1 MIKEKS
7 IGQPKLLIYNG
18 ELILEGG
25 FKVMDNLKVN
35 RVARGSYELSIDEIR
50 INLSDITNSDINI
63 DDLEVGFYVD
73 NGNLGIGIPDIY
85 AIDFENNSQVAGIN
99 EELLKSASV
108 NFNIFPNPSNTFFE
122 LDYSGKEEAH
132 FEIRL
137 TDLQGSLVTVLS
149 ENEQLAPKQKKRFD
163 ISDVAKGVYLIQLV
177 NENNIYSRK
186 LIVQ

>member
-1 MIKEKS
+1 
-7 IGQPKLLIYNG
+7 
-18 ELILEGG
+18 
-25 FKVMDNLKVN
+25 
-35 RVARGSYELSIDEIR
+35 
-50 INLSDITNSDINI
+50 
-63 DDLEVGFYVD
+63 
-73 NGNLGIGIPDIY
+73 
-85 AIDFENNSQVAGIN
+85 
-99 EELLKSASV
+99 V